1 MTRRPPRT
9 RTTRGDFVSIL
20 RLSAADVPLVDGAG
34 ALTVR
39 LRVRRDALNERH
51 SGDLKVPQGR
61 VADPTTLNALI
72 VAWDELQP

>member
-1 MTRRPPRT
+1 MPTNM
-9 RTTRGDFVSIL
+9 SIEEYL
-20 RLSAADVPLVDGAG
+20 ASRSSGVEIAHKNG

-61 VADPTTLNALI
+61 IADPTTLNALI